1 MKIHLTSAAAALLL
15 LAGAGIAAADTVVL
29 QPQQET
35 VIREYVKKQPLASID
50 LPGVSLNIGSPIPD
64 TVELHTIEAP
74 DVHYDYTVIG
84 GRTYVVDPG
93 TRQIVQILD

>member
-1 MKIHLTSAAAALLL
+1 MKIHLASAAAALLL
-15 LAGAGIAAADTVVL
+15 VAGAGVAAADTVVI

-50 LPGVSLNIGSPIPD
+50 LPGVSLSIGSPIPD

-74 DVHYDYTVIG
+74 DVSYQYVVIDG
-84 GRTYVVDPG
+84 QTYIVDPG
-93 TRQIVQILD
+93 TRQVVQILN